1 MAPRTITTIINVHC
15 TAIIIS
21 NSYAEL
27 KTYKIKSGIQ
37 QKKKSTQRARDREI
51 GRKRKKLAQSACICV
66 MKSMYA
72 KHTWTWYAKY
82 ALRAARLQFKL
93 LPLLLL
99 PFVCFSYFFFLLSI
113 KLTLNSYKVVAYE
126 AKRSICCL
134 LYWPICKTIEQ
145 HRNTLCEKCSIIAY
159 KKILFGHTRT

>member
-37 QKKKSTQRARDREI
+37 QKKKRAQSERETEKQRERE
-51 GRKRKKLAQSACICV
+51 KKLAQSACICV

-72 KHTWTWYAKY
+72 KHT
-82 ALRAARLQFKL
+82 
-93 LPLLLL
+93 
-99 PFVCFSYFFFLLSI
+99 
-113 KLTLNSYKVVAYE
+113 
-126 AKRSICCL
+126 
-134 LYWPICKTIEQ
+134 
-145 HRNTLCEKCSIIAY
+145 
-159 KKILFGHTRT
+159 